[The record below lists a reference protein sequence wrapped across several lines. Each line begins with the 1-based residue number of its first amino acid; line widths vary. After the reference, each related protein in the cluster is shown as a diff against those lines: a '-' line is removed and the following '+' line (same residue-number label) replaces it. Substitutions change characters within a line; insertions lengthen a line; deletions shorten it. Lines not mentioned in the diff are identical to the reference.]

1 LTIKAKNR
9 TPKQWRVRANI
20 LVWKAVTNGK
30 LIRLGST
37 FVKCADCGERATDY
51 DHRDYRKAL
60 KVEPVCRK
68 CNLVRGPG
76 KPWPTG
82 YTGKPRRGKSNGDL
96 WGGIDGGDG
105 DTCFWFN
112 GHVLVEPDEKL
123 LEQHEE
129 YVNEFRMT
137 KELNPYWGSDVE
149 IAMNELFKMAK
160 KYSGQKGTSTKD
172 SDGD

>member
-1 LTIKAKNR
+1 MTTRAENR
-9 TPKQWRVRANI
+9 TPEQWRARANI

-30 LIRLGST
+30 LPRLGST
-37 FVKCADCGERATDY
+37 LVKCTDCGERATDY
-51 DHRDYRKAL
+51 DHRDYRKPL

-68 CNLVRGPG
+68 CNLERGPG

-82 YTGKPRRGKSNGDL
+82 YKGIPRRSKPFGDG
-96 WGGIDGGDG
+96 WSMDEGEG

-112 GHVLVEPDEKL
+112 GHALVEPEEKL

-129 YVNEFRMT
+129 YVHEFRMT

-149 IAMNELFKMAK
+149 IAMNELFKMTK
-160 KYSGQKGTSTKD
+160 KYSGQKRRKVD
-172 SDGD
+172 PDH